1 MASQNPSTQSSKMS
15 SMNPKE
21 VLKGEFVRRGLKVC
35 ASCEPFLS
43 ACETMQ
49 LHSRLSMFGVYP
61 TSSLDDLLKMF
72 KDFITGDGKYTIP
85 DCLEELRSV
94 GRHVPDPQ
102 KNLLER
108 KLDYRLRRAS
118 ISLNHSSNK
127 SLQVHLHIWP
137 SYALLNPHIS
147 LRP

>member
-1 MASQNPSTQSSKMS
+1 VASKNPSTQSSKMS

-49 LHSRLSMFGVYP
+49 LHNRLSMFEVYP

-72 KDFITGDGKYTIP
+72 KDFITGDWQVHHPRLSGRASKRRSTCSRSSTKFCWNGNWTIGYDGP
-85 DCLEELRSV
+85 PSV
-94 GRHVPDPQ
+94 GIIQATNHCR
-102 KNLLER
+102 
-108 KLDYRLRRAS
+108 S
-118 ISLNHSSNK
+118 IFISG
-127 SLQVHLHIWP
+127 
-137 SYALLNPHIS
+137 PHM
-147 LRP
+147 RY